1 LFSPLGFS
9 AAFGLAGFGAGLSAA
24 VGLAAGFFSA
34 ERPAWRRPPVWRSH
48 ADRSRLAA
56 LRRLQPWALRHRAL
70 RIRDFLPRFGG
81 VCFSASAAT
90 AAISAVPVLV
100 GPV

>member
-1 LFSPLGFS
+1 LE
-9 AAFGLAGFGAGLSAA
+9 AAAS
-24 VGLAAGFFSA
+24 GFF
-34 ERPAWRRPPVWRSH
+34 
-48 ADRSRLAA
+48 AA
-56 LRRLQPWALRHRAL
+56 
-70 RIRDFLPRFGG
+70 IFDFLPRLAG